1 MKKYHAC
8 TLSSY
13 CDASY
18 QKNHR
23 NEHRA
28 ECNRRVKEIKAAM
41 NIGNEYDQLLD
52 EVDIDIKTFVVPG
65 RQECPICCIPFPFS
79 AKK

>member
-1 MKKYHAC
+1 MMASCASCGKEGNVKKCHAC
-8 TLSSY
+8 KLASY
-13 CDASY
+13 CDVSC

-41 NIGNEYDQLLD
+41 NNGDAYDQFLD
-52 EVDIDIKTFVVPG
+52 EVDIDINSLAGK
-65 RQECPICCIPFPFS
+65 
-79 AKK
+79 